1 MSAIV
6 RLLEAAPRYGAL
18 LRSQYWRQDRLSS
31 YREQH
36 LDRTLAA
43 AARIPFYAK
52 RFGANPRPADLG
64 GFPVLRRADID
75 ALNRSARSL
84 YRDDARFPYAR
95 SSATSGS
102 AVDFIF
108 DRSHQNGRHA
118 ARARYLRAHDW
129 SPFQRTA
136 WLAGQVLLQGG
147 YDRFDH
153 DLGFISPVF
162 LGVKFLPNWSD
173 FREQAERF
181 IALRPRYLYM
191 YPSVLDGIL
200 RVFEERRQRL
210 PSLRKVFTGA
220 EVLEDSLRER
230 VRRQL
235 GVEIADNYGSTEAFI
250 AWQCPSG
257 SYHLNAEHVLVEVVD
272 DAGRAVAP
280 GTLGRVLVTTLENY
294 LMPLIRYEIGD
305 HAIPTEAQCSCGRTL
320 PVFGRVLGRTMN
332 LFRKQDGSYAASWMV
347 INPLREFEMK
357 QFQITQKLVDWF
369 IIRYVAD
376 GPLSEDAQA
385 QIKAELSGLMG
396 YRLSITF
403 EQVAEIARTASGKFM
418 LTRSEVEVDHD
429 SPIGA
434 INPLP
439 EELHNGKQ

>member
-1 MSAIV
+1 MSAIA

-18 LRSQYWRQDRLSS
+18 LRSQYWPRERLAS

-36 LDRTLAA
+36 LARTLAA
-43 AARIPFYAK
+43 AARIPFYTD
-52 RFGANPRPADLG
+52 RLGANPGPGDLAR
-64 GFPVLRRADID
+64 FPVLRRADVD
-75 ALNRSARSL
+75 ALNLSARSL
-84 YRDDARFPYAR
+84 YPAGARFAYSR

-118 ARARYLRAHDW
+118 ARARYLRAHHW
-129 SPFQRTA
+129 SPLQRTA
-136 WLAGQVLLQGG
+136 WLAGQVLLESE

-153 DLGFISPVF
+153 DLGFISPIF
-162 LGVKFLPNWSD
+162 IGVKFLPNWTD
-173 FREQAERF
+173 FREQA
-181 IALRPRYLYM
+181 AKLVAMRPRYLYL
-191 YPSVLDGIL
+191 YPSVLNGIL
-200 RVFEERRQRL
+200 RVFEERRQNL

-272 DAGRAVAP
+272 DSGREVAP
-280 GTLGRVLVTTLENY
+280 GETGKVLVTTLENY
-294 LMPLIRYEIGD
+294 LMPLVRYEIGD
-305 HAIPTEAQCSCGRTL
+305 YAIPTDAECDCGRTL

-332 LFRKQDGSYAASWMV
+332 LFRKQDGSYVASWMA
-347 INPLREFEMK
+347 INPLRKFEMK
-357 QFQITQKLVDWF
+357 QFQIIQRLADSF

-376 GPLSEDAQA
+376 GPLSQDAQS
-385 QIKAELSGLMG
+385 QIQGELSGLMG

-403 EQVAEIARTASGKFM
+403 ERVDEIARSPSGKFM
-418 LTRSEVEVDHD
+418 LTKSEVPVD
-429 SPIGA
+429 
-434 INPLP
+434 
-439 EELHNGKQ
+439 